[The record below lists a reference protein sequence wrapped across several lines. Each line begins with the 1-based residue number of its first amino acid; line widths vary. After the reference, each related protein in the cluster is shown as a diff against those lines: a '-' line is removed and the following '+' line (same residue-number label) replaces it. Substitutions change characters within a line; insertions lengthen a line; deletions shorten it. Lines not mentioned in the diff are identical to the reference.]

1 MILQSEISIYYN
13 STSNL
18 ISVLYCGDL
27 GVHDVHLEGSGVAA
41 DHPGAAVVVL
51 LGVEHHLAL
60 LACLHLVLVG
70 ALES

>member
-1 MILQSEISIYYN
+1 MD
-13 STSNL
+13 
-18 ISVLYCGDL
+18 DL
-27 GVHDVHLEGSGVAA
+27 PAQVVHDVHLEGSGVAA

-70 ALES
+70 ALEA